1 MYSVDINC
9 DMGEGLGNDEMLMR
23 FITSANIAC
32 GYHAGDIETMQK
44 TIALAVRYKVKIG
57 AHPGYDDKENF
68 GRTEMELDEK
78 EIYQLVTKQLE
89 DMQHQVHLQKAKLHH
104 VKAHGALYN
113 MAAKDATIARSI
125 ARAVADF
132 DKSLFLYGLSN
143 SEMIAEGKRAG
154 LKTVS
159 EVFADR
165 TYRSDGTLTPRADS
179 NALIRSEREAVEQ
192 ALRMVQEQMVI
203 SADGEFVNVE
213 AETICIHGDGK
224 YAVEFARALRDV
236 FLRQAIRV
244 ESPR

>member
-23 FITSANIAC
+23 FITSTNIAC
-32 GYHAGDIETMQK
+32 GYHAGDTETMQK
-44 TIALAVRYKVKIG
+44 TIALAIRYKVKIG
-57 AHPGYDDKENF
+57 AHPGYEDKENF
-68 GRTEMELDEK
+68 GRTQMKLNEK
-78 EIYQLVTKQLE
+78 EIYDLVKKQLE
-89 DMQHQVHLQKAKLHH
+89 EMQRQVHLQKAKLHH

-113 MAAKDATIARSI
+113 MAAKDAMIARSI
-125 ARAVADF
+125 AKAVADF
-132 DKSLFLYGLSN
+132 DKTLLLYGLSN

-165 TYRSDGTLTPRADS
+165 SYQSDGTLTPRSES
-179 NALIRSEREAVEQ
+179 NALIKSEREAVEQ
-192 ALRMVQEQMVI
+192 ALRMVQEQLVI
-203 SADGEFVNVE
+203 STEGEFVNVD